1 MDTLLIYVV
10 RSKDGKYLKSR
21 GYNGSGEHWV
31 TDINKAKIY
40 TKKQTATSQITWWA
54 NNYPKY
60 GIPDLIPLTAVAGE
74 PVDQEE
80 RVKESQRKK
89 EIEETKRKL
98 WSAQRRYDESLRE
111 LERSK
116 TNSIEDRVV
125 KNKLEME
132 GLEVWIR
139 QLSKK

>member
-1 MDTLLIYVV
+1 METLTFYLV
-10 RSKDGKYLKSR
+10 RSKDGKYLRSR
-21 GYNGSGEHWV
+21 GMNGSGEHWV
-31 TDINKAKIY
+31 TDIKKAKVY
-40 TKKQTATSQITWWA
+40 PKKQSATSQITWWSS
-54 NNYPKY
+54 NYPEF
-60 GIPDLIPLTAVAGE
+60 GVPDLIPLVATTGD
-74 PVDQEE
+74 PIDQED

-116 TNSIEDRVV
+116 TNSIEDRVA

-132 GLEVWIR
+132 GLEVWIK